1 MIYLFLANG
10 FEEVEALA
18 PLDLLRRAGCE
29 VTTVG
34 VGGDMI
40 RGSHGITVVADIP
53 DTMYADPNPEM
64 IILPGG
70 MPGAKNLDE
79 CRTVDMALK
88 AAVSSNGYIAAICAA
103 PFILGKRGLLEGKR
117 ATCYPGF
124 EKELKGAI
132 LSEYNVEQDGHII
145 TASGMGAATAFGLEL
160 VEVMRDEHY
169 ADALWRETHHP
180 DKKRLWK

>member
-1 MIYLFLANG
+1 MVYLFLANG

-18 PLDLLRRAGCE
+18 PLDLLRRAGVE

-53 DTMYADPNPEM
+53 DTMYRDPAPEM

-79 CRTVDMALK
+79 CRTVDVALK
-88 AAVSSNGYIAAICAA
+88 AAVNSGAFIGAICAA
-103 PFILGKRGLLEGKR
+103 PFILGKRGLLAGKQ
-117 ATCYPGF
+117 AICFPGF
-124 EKELKGAI
+124 EKELTGATI
-132 LSEYNVEQDGHII
+132 ADTRVVRDGKTI
-145 TASGMGAATAFGLEL
+145 TAAGMGVAVDFGLAL
-160 VEVMRDEHY
+160 VAALKGDEVAEKLRHTIL
-169 ADALWRETHHP
+169 AD
-180 DKKRLWK
+180 